1 MRFILIRHGQTDWN
15 LEKRVQGRTDMP
27 LNAQGIR
34 QAELVAKAVLRY
46 PVERIYASSLERAW
60 ETAEIVRR
68 AFLRGIPGTEPRK
81 IPEVIRLPELIEVAF
96 GAWEGKTLDEI
107 SRLYPE
113 DYERWVKNPAWEVPT
128 GGEDREALKKR
139 CASAIDI
146 ITRGMGPGKDRCVA
160 VVAHGAIL
168 VHVIAYLL
176 RHETERREIIV
187 ENASIT
193 TVDYDPETEMGTL
206 IRMNDTDHLEGG
218 NKTPWKA
225 DLRK

>member
-60 ETAEIVRR
+60 ETAEIVRQ

-218 NKTPWKA
+218 NKTPWK
-225 DLRK
+225 